1 MNKKLRKII
10 NHYGLD
16 KQLKY
21 FQNEIYE
28 LNEAILNYK
37 KDSMSD
43 FFGDVFRNVKNAFSV
58 IFNQPRE
65 KDPRREHVI
74 EEIADVTVMLK
85 QIQLYYNIPTSE
97 IHEVIQYKIQRQIK
111 KIDEGGK
118 NEKIQ

>member
-21 FQNEIYE
+21 FQSKIYE

-43 FFGDVFRNVKNAFSV
+43 LFGDVFRSVKNVFSG
-58 IFNQPRE
+58 IFNQPKE

-97 IHEVIQYKIQRQIK
+97 INEVMQYKIQRQIK
-111 KIDEGGK
+111 RIEEGDNGK
-118 NEKIQ
+118 K

>member
-21 FQNEIYE
+21 FQSEIYE

-43 FFGDVFRNVKNAFSV
+43 LFSNIFRTVKNCFSG
-58 IFNQPRE
+58 IMNQPQE

-85 QIQLYYNIPTSE
+85 QIQLYYNISTSE
-97 IHEVIQYKIQRQIK
+97 IHEVMQYKIQRQLKRIEE
-111 KIDEGGK
+111 DGK
-118 NEKIQ
+118 SEKI